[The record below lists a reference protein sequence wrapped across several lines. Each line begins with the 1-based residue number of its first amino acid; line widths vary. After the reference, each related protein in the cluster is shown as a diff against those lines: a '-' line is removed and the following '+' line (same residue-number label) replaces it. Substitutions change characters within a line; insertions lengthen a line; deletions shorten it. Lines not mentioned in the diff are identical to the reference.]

1 MNEDDKFEIL
11 VQTMVE
17 EANHGN
23 EEVDSFED
31 AIEASGNGWAGFI
44 TRDYPD
50 RIDFMP
56 NYTSYGKPGE
66 IIRFYAE
73 YYDGFQAPFQICE
86 WKADISQLETLL
98 RTCSKDLYAKYE
110 NAIKEMEN
118 KEEPEKE

>member
-23 EEVDSFED
+23 KEVDSFEN
-31 AIEASGNGWAGFI
+31 AIIASGDGWAGFLI
-44 TRDYPD
+44 RDD
-50 RIDFMP
+50 SDKVDFMP
-56 NYTSYGKPGE
+56 NYTSYAKPGE

-73 YYDGFQAPFQICE
+73 YYDGCQAPFRICE
-86 WKADISQLETLL
+86 WKADISYLEVLL

-110 NAIKEMEN
+110 AMCHEREQ
-118 KEEPEKE
+118 

>member
-17 EANHGN
+17 EANRGN

-44 TRDYPD
+44 TRDDPD
-50 RIDFMP
+50 KIDFMP
-56 NYTSYGKPGE
+56 NHTSYAKPEE

-73 YYDGFQAPFQICE
+73 YYDGCQAPFRVCE

-98 RTCSKDLYAKYE
+98 RTCSKDLYIKYE
-110 NAIKEMEN
+110 AMCHERK
-118 KEEPEKE
+118 

>member
-31 AIEASGNGWAGFI
+31 AIEASNNGWAGFI
-44 TRDYPD
+44 TRDD
-50 RIDFMP
+50 SDKIDFTP
-56 NYTSYGKPGE
+56 NYTSYAKPGE

-73 YYDGFQAPFQICE
+73 YYDGCQAPFLICK
-86 WKADISQLETLL
+86 WKADISRLETLL
-98 RTCSKDLYAKYE
+98 RTCSEALYAKYE
-110 NAIKEMEN
+110 AKCHEWE
-118 KEEPEKE
+118 